1 VSAPVAR
8 KGRFD
13 VSFTLL
19 LPLLLAAQPVAT
31 DSYLPA
37 LPAIAN
43 ELGSASTSLT
53 LFVLAFGFAQL
64 LCGPLADRFGRRPVL
79 LAGLGCYVLAALGG
93 AFAGSVTLLAG
104 WRTLQGFSMA
114 AILVCS
120 RAAVRDL
127 YPAHEGPHVMARGL
141 TGLGV
146 VGLAAPLLGAWLVQG
161 AGWRWVMVAMAVY
174 ATVLFALCWRSFGET
189 RQPFAPGD
197 GQSSAPR
204 GSARAVFASR
214 SFRAWASVAATTYGG
229 LFCFLLLSPMVYI
242 GYLGW
247 SPAWYG
253 WIPAGGSLVY
263 IFSTTMC
270 RTLLRRY
277 GPVRTV
283 RLGASLSLAGPVI
296 QALGCLLLP
305 LSAVPL
311 LVGHAV
317 YCLGHGIHQ
326 PCGQAGAVG
335 DLPHLAGRAVS
346 WSGFGMMMVAFC
358 VGQVA
363 ALFVDTSYSN
373 GAWPMVAP
381 MLLAGCVLMAIAFF
395 WLPRLQHHQ
404 PPSSPPSPSS
414 PASPAHPTK
423 DTTP

>member
-1 VSAPVAR
+1 MTGPSLRKAR
-8 KGRFD
+8 FEPGFG
-13 VSFTLL
+13 LL

-37 LPAIAN
+37 LPAIAK

-79 LAGLGCYVLAALGG
+79 LAGLGCYAIAALGG
-93 AFAGSVTLLAG
+93 AFAGSVAVLAG

-114 AILVCS
+114 AILVCA

-146 VGLAAPLLGAWLVQG
+146 VGLLAPLLGAWLVQG
-161 AGWRWVMVAMAVY
+161 AGWRWVMASMAFY
-174 ATVLFALCWRSFGET
+174 ALVLLALCWRSFAET
-189 RQPFAPGD
+189 RRPLAGEL
-197 GQSSAPR
+197 SAPR

-247 SPAWYG
+247 SPAMYG

-263 IFSTTMC
+263 IFSTPLC
-270 RTLLRRY
+270 RRLLRRH
-277 GPVRTV
+277 GPVGTV
-283 RLGASLSLAGPVI
+283 QLGATLSMAGAAI
-296 QALGCLLLP
+296 QALGCWLAPYSALP
-305 LSAVPL
+305 LLA
-311 LVGHAV
+311 GHAV

-346 WSGFGMMMVAFC
+346 WSGFGMMMVAFS

-363 ALFVDTSYSN
+363 AQFVDTDFSN
-373 GAWPMVAP
+373 GAWPMVVP
-381 MLLAGCVLMAIAFF
+381 MLLAGCGLLAIAFL
-395 WLPRLQHHQ
+395 WLPRLQH
-404 PPSSPPSPSS
+404 PIKEKESP
-414 PASPAHPTK
+414 
-423 DTTP
+423 

>member
-1 VSAPVAR
+1 MTGPRIR
-8 KGRFD
+8 KDRFEIG
-13 VSFTLL
+13 FGLL

-37 LPAIAN
+37 LPAIAK

-79 LAGLGCYVLAALGG
+79 LAGLGCYAIAALGG
-93 AFAGSVTLLAG
+93 AFAGSVAVLAG

-114 AILVCS
+114 AILVCA

-146 VGLAAPLLGAWLVQG
+146 VGLLAPLLGAWLVQG
-161 AGWRWVMVAMAVY
+161 AGWRWVMASMALY
-174 ATVLFALCWRSFGET
+174 ALVLLVLCWHSFGET
-189 RQPFAPGD
+189 RRPLAGD
-197 GQSSAPR
+197 VSAPR

-247 SPAWYG
+247 SPAMYG

-270 RTLLRRY
+270 RRLLRRY
-277 GPVRTV
+277 GPVGTV
-283 RLGASLSLAGPVI
+283 QLGATLSITGAAI
-296 QALGCLLLP
+296 QALGCWLAPHSALP
-305 LSAVPL
+305 LLA
-311 LVGHAV
+311 GHAV

-346 WSGFGMMMVAFC
+346 WSGFGMMMVAFS

-363 ALFVDTSYSN
+363 AQFVDTDFSN
-373 GAWPMVAP
+373 GAWPMVVP
-381 MLLAGCVLMAIAFF
+381 MLLAGCGLLAIAFL
-395 WLPRLQHHQ
+395 WLPRLQH
-404 PPSSPPSPSS
+404 PMKEKES
-414 PASPAHPTK
+414 T
-423 DTTP
+423 

>member
-1 VSAPVAR
+1 MNAPVAPK

-37 LPAIAN
+37 LPAIAK

-79 LAGLGCYVLAALGG
+79 LAGLACYVVAAFGG
-93 AFAGSVTLLAG
+93 AFAGSVAVLAG

-114 AILVCS
+114 AILVCA

-141 TGLGV
+141 TGLGM
-146 VGLAAPLLGAWLVQG
+146 VGLVAPLLGAWLVQG
-161 AGWRWVMVAMAVY
+161 AGWRWVMVVMAVY
-174 ATVLFALCWRSFGET
+174 AAVLFALCWRSFDET
-189 RQPFAPGD
+189 RKPMTGE
-197 GQSSAPR
+197 SSAPR
-204 GSARAVFASR
+204 GSTRAVFASR

-270 RTLLRRY
+270 RSLLRRF
-277 GPVRTV
+277 GPMRTV
-283 RLGASLSLAGPVI
+283 RLGAVLSITGAVI
-296 QALGCLLLP
+296 QALGCWLMP
-305 LSAVPL
+305 HSAVPL
-311 LVGHAV
+311 LAGHAV

-363 ALFVDTSYSN
+363 ALFVDTSFSF
-373 GAWPMVAP
+373 GAWPMVVP
-381 MLLAGCVLMAIAFF
+381 MLMAGVVLLAIAFL
-395 WLPRLQHHQ
+395 WLPRLSQ
-404 PPSSPPSPSS
+404 PASPSS
-414 PASPAHPTK
+414 PKK
-423 DTTP
+423 DSTP

>member
-1 VSAPVAR
+1 MTGPRIRKAR
-8 KGRFD
+8 FEPGFG
-13 VSFTLL
+13 LL

-37 LPAIAN
+37 LPAIAK

-79 LAGLGCYVLAALGG
+79 LAGLGCYAIAALGG
-93 AFAGSVTLLAG
+93 AFAGSVAVLAG

-114 AILVCS
+114 AILVCA

-146 VGLAAPLLGAWLVQG
+146 VGLLAPLLGAWLVQD
-161 AGWRWVMVAMAVY
+161 AGWRWVMALMAFY
-174 ATVLFALCWRSFGET
+174 ALVLLALCWRSFAET
-189 RQPFAPGD
+189 RRPLAGEL
-197 GQSSAPR
+197 SAPR

-247 SPAWYG
+247 SPAMYG

-263 IFSTTMC
+263 IFSTTLC
-270 RTLLRRY
+270 RRLLRRH
-277 GPVRTV
+277 GPVGTV
-283 RLGASLSLAGPVI
+283 QLGATLSMAGAAI
-296 QALGCLLLP
+296 QALGCWLAPHSALP
-305 LSAVPL
+305 LLA
-311 LVGHAV
+311 GHAV

-346 WSGFGMMMVAFC
+346 WSGFGMMMVAFS

-363 ALFVDTSYSN
+363 AQFVDTDFSN
-373 GAWPMVAP
+373 GAWPMVVP
-381 MLLAGCVLMAIAFF
+381 MLLAGCGLLAIAFL
-395 WLPRLQHHQ
+395 WLPRLQH
-404 PPSSPPSPSS
+404 PIKEKESP
-414 PASPAHPTK
+414 
-423 DTTP
+423 

>member
-1 VSAPVAR
+1 VTRPGLR
-8 KGRFD
+8 ERRRFE
-13 VSFTLL
+13 VGFGLL
-19 LPLLLAAQPVAT
+19 LPLLLAAQPMAT

-37 LPAIAN
+37 LPAIAK

-79 LAGLGCYVLAALGG
+79 LAGLGCYVVAALGG
-93 AFAGSVTLLAG
+93 AFAGSVPVLAG

-114 AILVCS
+114 AILVCA

-146 VGLAAPLLGAWLVQG
+146 VGLLAPLLGAWLVQG
-161 AGWRWVMVAMAVY
+161 AGWRWVMASMALY
-174 ATVLFALCWRSFGET
+174 ALLLLALCWCSFGET
-189 RQPFAPGD
+189 RRPLAVD
-197 GQSSAPR
+197 LSAPR

-214 SFRAWASVAATTYGG
+214 SFRVWASLAATTYGG

-242 GYLGW
+242 GHLGW
-247 SPAWYG
+247 SPAMYG

-263 IFSTTMC
+263 IFSTTLC
-270 RTLLRRY
+270 RRLLRKH

-283 RLGASLSLAGPVI
+283 QLGATLSMAGASI
-296 QALGCLLLP
+296 QALGCWLAPHSALP
-305 LSAVPL
+305 LLA
-311 LVGHAV
+311 GHAI
-317 YCLGHGIHQ
+317 YSLGHGIHQ

-346 WSGFGMMMVAFC
+346 WSGFGMMMVAFSA
-358 VGQVA
+358 GQLA
-363 ALFVDTSYSN
+363 AQFVDNDFSN
-373 GAWPMVAP
+373 GAWPMVVP
-381 MLLAGCVLMAIAFF
+381 MLLAGCVLLAITFL
-395 WLPRLQHHQ
+395 WLPRLQH
-404 PPSSPPSPSS
+404 PMKKESS
-414 PASPAHPTK
+414 
-423 DTTP
+423 

>member
-1 VSAPVAR
+1 MTGPRIR
-8 KGRFD
+8 KDRLEIGFG
-13 VSFTLL
+13 LL

-37 LPAIAN
+37 LPAIAK

-79 LAGLGCYVLAALGG
+79 LAGLGCYAIAALGG
-93 AFAGSVTLLAG
+93 AFAGSVAVLAG

-114 AILVCS
+114 AILVCA

-146 VGLAAPLLGAWLVQG
+146 VGLLAPLLGAWLVQG
-161 AGWRWVMVAMAVY
+161 AGWRWVMASMALY
-174 ATVLFALCWRSFGET
+174 ALVLLALCWRSFAET
-189 RQPFAPGD
+189 RRPLAGEL
-197 GQSSAPR
+197 SAPR
-204 GSARAVFASR
+204 GSTRAVFASR

-247 SPAWYG
+247 SPAMYG

-270 RTLLRRY
+270 RRLLRRY
-277 GPVRTV
+277 GPVGTV
-283 RLGASLSLAGPVI
+283 QLGATLSITGAAI
-296 QALGCLLLP
+296 QALGCWLAPHSALP
-305 LSAVPL
+305 LLA
-311 LVGHAV
+311 GHAV

-346 WSGFGMMMVAFC
+346 WSGFGMMMVAFS

-363 ALFVDTSYSN
+363 AQFVDTDFSN
-373 GAWPMVAP
+373 GAWPMVVP
-381 MLLAGCVLMAIAFF
+381 MLLAGCGLLAIAFL
-395 WLPRLQHHQ
+395 WLPRLQH
-404 PPSSPPSPSS
+404 PMKEKES
-414 PASPAHPTK
+414 T
-423 DTTP
+423 

>member
-13 VSFTLL
+13 VTFTLM

-37 LPAIAN
+37 LPAIAK

-79 LAGLGCYVLAALGG
+79 LAGLACYAIAAFGG
-93 AFAGSVTLLAG
+93 AFAGGVAVLAG

-114 AILVCS
+114 AILVCA

-146 VGLAAPLLGAWLVQG
+146 VGLMAPLLGAWLVQG
-161 AGWRWVMVAMAVY
+161 AGWRWVMVAMAAY
-174 ATVLFALCWRSFGET
+174 ASLLFAMCWRSFGET
-189 RQPFAPGD
+189 RKPLTGE
-197 GQSSAPR
+197 SSAPR
-204 GSARAVFASR
+204 GSTRAVFASR

-270 RTLLRRY
+270 RSLLRRY
-277 GPVRTV
+277 GPVRAV
-283 RLGASLSLAGPVI
+283 RLGASLSMTGAVI
-296 QALGCLLLP
+296 QALGCWLMP

-358 VGQVA
+358 VGQLA
-363 ALFVDTSYSN
+363 ALFVDTDYSH
-373 GAWPMVAP
+373 GAWPMVVP
-381 MLLAGCVLMAIAFF
+381 MLVAGAVLLAIAFL
-395 WLPRLQHHQ
+395 WLPRLQHPK
-404 PPSSPPSPSS
+404 PP
-414 PASPAHPTK
+414 
-423 DTTP
+423 

>member
-1 VSAPVAR
+1 MTGPRIR
-8 KGRFD
+8 KDRFEPG
-13 VSFTLL
+13 FGLL

-37 LPAIAN
+37 LPAIAK

-79 LAGLGCYVLAALGG
+79 LAGLGCYAIAALGG
-93 AFAGSVTLLAG
+93 AFAGSVAVLAG

-114 AILVCS
+114 AILVCA

-146 VGLAAPLLGAWLVQG
+146 VGLLAPLLGAWLVQG
-161 AGWRWVMVAMAVY
+161 AGWRWVMASMAFY
-174 ATVLFALCWRSFGET
+174 ALVLLALCWRSFAET
-189 RQPFAPGD
+189 RRPLAGEL
-197 GQSSAPR
+197 SAPR
-204 GSARAVFASR
+204 GSTRAVFASR

-247 SPAWYG
+247 SPAMYG

-263 IFSTTMC
+263 IFSTTLC
-270 RTLLRRY
+270 RRLLRRY
-277 GPVRTV
+277 GPVGTV
-283 RLGASLSLAGPVI
+283 QLGATLSMAGAAI
-296 QALGCLLLP
+296 QALGCWLAPHSALP
-305 LSAVPL
+305 LLA
-311 LVGHAV
+311 GHAV

-346 WSGFGMMMVAFC
+346 WSGFGMMMVAFS
-358 VGQVA
+358 VGQMA
-363 ALFVDTSYSN
+363 AQFVDTDFSN
-373 GAWPMVAP
+373 GAWPMVVP
-381 MLLAGCVLMAIAFF
+381 MLLAGCGLLTIAFL
-395 WLPRLQHHQ
+395 WLPRLQH
-404 PPSSPPSPSS
+404 PMKEKESP
-414 PASPAHPTK
+414 
-423 DTTP
+423 

>member
-1 VSAPVAR
+1 MTGPRIR
-8 KGRFD
+8 KDRFEIG
-13 VSFTLL
+13 FGLL

-37 LPAIAN
+37 LPAIAK

-79 LAGLGCYVLAALGG
+79 LAGLGCYAIAALGG
-93 AFAGSVTLLAG
+93 AFAGSVAVLAG

-114 AILVCS
+114 AILVCA

-146 VGLAAPLLGAWLVQG
+146 VGPLAPLLGAWLVQG
-161 AGWRWVMVAMAVY
+161 AGWRWVMASMALY
-174 ATVLFALCWRSFGET
+174 ALVLLALCWRSFAET
-189 RQPFAPGD
+189 RRPLAGEP
-197 GQSSAPR
+197 SAPR
-204 GSARAVFASR
+204 GSTRAVFASR

-247 SPAWYG
+247 SPAMYG

-270 RTLLRRY
+270 RRLLRRY
-277 GPVRTV
+277 GPVGTV
-283 RLGASLSLAGPVI
+283 QLGATLSITGAAI
-296 QALGCLLLP
+296 QALGCWLAPHSALP
-305 LSAVPL
+305 LLA
-311 LVGHAV
+311 GHAV

-346 WSGFGMMMVAFC
+346 WSGFGMMMVAFS

-363 ALFVDTSYSN
+363 AQFVDTNFSN
-373 GAWPMVAP
+373 GAWPMVVP
-381 MLLAGCVLMAIAFF
+381 MLLAGCGLLAIAFL
-395 WLPRLQHHQ
+395 WLPRLQH
-404 PPSSPPSPSS
+404 PIKEKES
-414 PASPAHPTK
+414 T
-423 DTTP
+423 

>member
-1 VSAPVAR
+1 MTGPSLR
-8 KGRFD
+8 KDRFEIG
-13 VSFTLL
+13 FGLL

-37 LPAIAN
+37 LPAIAK

-79 LAGLGCYVLAALGG
+79 LAGLGCYAIAALGG
-93 AFAGSVTLLAG
+93 AFAGSVAVLAG

-114 AILVCS
+114 AILVCA

-146 VGLAAPLLGAWLVQG
+146 VGLLAPLLGAWLVQG
-161 AGWRWVMVAMAVY
+161 AGWRWVMASMALY
-174 ATVLFALCWRSFGET
+174 ALVLLALCWRSFAET
-189 RQPFAPGD
+189 RRPLAGEP
-197 GQSSAPR
+197 SAPR
-204 GSARAVFASR
+204 GGTRAVFASR

-247 SPAWYG
+247 SPAMYG

-270 RTLLRRY
+270 RRLLRRY
-277 GPVRTV
+277 GPVGTV
-283 RLGASLSLAGPVI
+283 QLGATLSMAGAAIKRWAAGSRRTARCRCSRATRSIAWATASTSPAARPVPWATCRTLRGGRCRGPV
-296 QALGCLLLP
+296 
-305 LSAVPL
+305 SA
-311 LVGHAV
+311 
-317 YCLGHGIHQ
+317 
-326 PCGQAGAVG
+326 
-335 DLPHLAGRAVS
+335 
-346 WSGFGMMMVAFC
+346 
-358 VGQVA
+358 
-363 ALFVDTSYSN
+363 
-373 GAWPMVAP
+373 
-381 MLLAGCVLMAIAFF
+381 
-395 WLPRLQHHQ
+395 
-404 PPSSPPSPSS
+404 
-414 PASPAHPTK
+414 
-423 DTTP
+423 

>member
-1 VSAPVAR
+1 MTGPSLR
-8 KGRFD
+8 KDRFEIG
-13 VSFTLL
+13 FGLL

-37 LPAIAN
+37 LPAIAK

-79 LAGLGCYVLAALGG
+79 LAGLGCYAIAALGG
-93 AFAGSVTLLAG
+93 AFAGSVAVLAG

-114 AILVCS
+114 AILVCA

-146 VGLAAPLLGAWLVQG
+146 VGLLAPLLGAWLVQG
-161 AGWRWVMVAMAVY
+161 AGWRWVMASMALY
-174 ATVLFALCWRSFGET
+174 ALVLLALCWRSFAET
-189 RQPFAPGD
+189 RRPLAGEP
-197 GQSSAPR
+197 SAPR
-204 GSARAVFASR
+204 GSTRAVFASR

-247 SPAWYG
+247 SPAMYG

-270 RTLLRRY
+270 RRLLRRY
-277 GPVRTV
+277 GPVGTV
-283 RLGASLSLAGPVI
+283 QLGATLSMAGAAI
-296 QALGCLLLP
+296 QALGCWLAPHSALP
-305 LSAVPL
+305 LLA
-311 LVGHAV
+311 GHAV

-346 WSGFGMMMVAFC
+346 WSGFGMMMVAFG

-363 ALFVDTSYSN
+363 AQFVDTDFSN
-373 GAWPMVAP
+373 GAWPMVVP
-381 MLLAGCVLMAIAFF
+381 MLLAGCGLLAIAFL
-395 WLPRLQHHQ
+395 WLPRLQH
-404 PPSSPPSPSS
+404 PMKEKES
-414 PASPAHPTK
+414 T
-423 DTTP
+423 

>member
-1 VSAPVAR
+1 MSAPVAPS

-13 VSFTLL
+13 LGFTLL

-37 LPAIAN
+37 LPAIAG

-79 LAGLGCYVLAALGG
+79 LAGLGCYALAALGG
-93 AFAGSVTLLAG
+93 ALAPNVALLAG

-114 AILVCS
+114 AILVCA

-146 VGLAAPLLGAWLVQG
+146 VGLMAPLLGAWLVQG
-161 AGWRWVMVAMAVY
+161 AGWRWVMVAMALY
-174 ATVLFALCWRSFGET
+174 ASVLLALCWRSFGET
-189 RQPFAPGD
+189 RRPLSG
-197 GQSSAPR
+197 GESSAPR
-204 GSARAVFASR
+204 GSTRAVFASR

-358 VGQVA
+358 VGQLA
-363 ALFVDTSYSN
+363 ALFVDADHSH
-373 GAWPMVAP
+373 GAWPMVVP

-395 WLPRLQHHQ
+395 WLPRLQQ
-404 PPSSPPSPSS
+404 PQPSP
-414 PASPAHPTK
+414 HPTK
-423 DTTP
+423 EPAP

>member
-1 VSAPVAR
+1 MTRPALGERRRLEV
-8 KGRFD
+8 GFG
-13 VSFTLL
+13 LL

-37 LPAIAN
+37 LPAIAK

-79 LAGLGCYVLAALGG
+79 LAGLGCYAAAALGG
-93 AFAGSVTLLAG
+93 AFAGSVAVLAG

-114 AILVCS
+114 AILVCA

-146 VGLAAPLLGAWLVQG
+146 VGLLAPLVGAWLVQG
-161 AGWRWVMVAMAVY
+161 AGWRWVMASMALY
-174 ATVLFALCWRSFGET
+174 ALVLLALCWRSFAET
-189 RQPFAPGD
+189 RRLLAGEP
-197 GQSSAPR
+197 SAPS
-204 GSARAVFASR
+204 GSTRAVFASH

-247 SPAWYG
+247 SPAMYG

-263 IFSTTMC
+263 IFSTTLC
-270 RTLLRRY
+270 RRLLRRY
-277 GPVRTV
+277 GPVGTV
-283 RLGASLSLAGPVI
+283 QLGATLSMAGAAV
-296 QALGCLLLP
+296 QALGCWLAPHSALP
-305 LSAVPL
+305 LLA
-311 LVGHAV
+311 GHAV

-346 WSGFGMMMVAFC
+346 WSGFGMMMVAFG
-358 VGQVA
+358 VGQMA
-363 ALFVDTSYSN
+363 AQFVDTDFSN
-373 GAWPMVAP
+373 GAWPMVVP
-381 MLLAGCVLMAIAFF
+381 MLLAGCGLLAIAFL
-395 WLPRLQHHQ
+395 WLPRLQH
-404 PPSSPPSPSS
+404 PMKEKESP
-414 PASPAHPTK
+414 
-423 DTTP
+423 

>member
-1 VSAPVAR
+1 MNAPAAPR

-13 VSFTLL
+13 VSVTFGLL

-37 LPAIAN
+37 LPAIAK

-79 LAGLGCYVLAALGG
+79 LAGLGCYVIAALGG
-93 AFAGSVTLLAG
+93 ALAGSVSMLAV

-114 AILVCS
+114 AILVCA

-146 VGLAAPLLGAWLVQG
+146 VGLVAPLLGAWLVQG
-161 AGWRWVMVAMAVY
+161 AGWRWVLVAMAIY
-174 ATVLFALCWRSFGET
+174 ASLLFVLCWRSFGET
-189 RQPFAPGD
+189 RPAFVSD
-197 GQSSAPR
+197 GNASAPR
-204 GSARAVFASR
+204 GSTRAVFASR
-214 SFRAWASVAATTYGG
+214 AFRAWASVAASTYGG

-270 RTLLRRY
+270 RRLLRRF

-283 RLGASLSLAGPVI
+283 QLGASLSIAGAGI
-296 QALGCLLLP
+296 QALGCWLEP

-311 LVGHAV
+311 LAGHAV

-335 DLPHLAGRAVS
+335 DLPQLAGRAVS
-346 WSGFGMMMVAFC
+346 WSGFGMMIVAFC
-358 VGQVA
+358 AGQIA
-363 ALFVDTSYSN
+363 ARFVDNDYSN
-373 GAWPMVAP
+373 GAWPMVVP
-381 MLLAGCVLMAIAFF
+381 LFLAGCSLMSIAFF
-395 WLPRLQHHQ
+395 WLPRL
-404 PPSSPPSPSS
+404 PP
-414 PASPAHPTK
+414 HPHPVK
-423 DTTP
+423 EKTP

>member
-1 VSAPVAR
+1 MTPPGLR
-8 KGRFD
+8 GRRRFE
-13 VSFTLL
+13 VGFGLL

-37 LPAIAN
+37 LPAIAK

-79 LAGLGCYVLAALGG
+79 LAGLGCYVVAALGG
-93 AFAGSVTLLAG
+93 AFAGSVPVLAG

-114 AILVCS
+114 AILVCA

-146 VGLAAPLLGAWLVQG
+146 VGLLAPLLGAWLVQG
-161 AGWRWVMVAMAVY
+161 AGWRWVMASMALY
-174 ATVLFALCWRSFGET
+174 ALLLLALCWRSFGET
-189 RQPFAPGD
+189 RRPLAVD
-197 GQSSAPR
+197 LSAPR

-214 SFRAWASVAATTYGG
+214 SFRVWASLAATTYGG

-247 SPAWYG
+247 SPAMYG

-263 IFSTTMC
+263 IFSTTLC
-270 RTLLRRY
+270 RRLLRKH

-283 RLGASLSLAGPVI
+283 QLGATLSMAGASI
-296 QALGCLLLP
+296 QALGCWLAPHSALP
-305 LSAVPL
+305 LLA
-311 LVGHAV
+311 GHAI
-317 YCLGHGIHQ
+317 YSLGHGIHQ

-346 WSGFGMMMVAFC
+346 WSGFGMMMVAFSA
-358 VGQVA
+358 GQLA
-363 ALFVDTSYSN
+363 AQFVDNDFSN
-373 GAWPMVAP
+373 GAWPMVVP
-381 MLLAGCVLMAIAFF
+381 MLLAGCVLLAITFL
-395 WLPRLQHHQ
+395 WLPRLQH
-404 PPSSPPSPSS
+404 PMKKESP
-414 PASPAHPTK
+414 
-423 DTTP
+423 